1 MSRSAWRAA
10 PAMAWNVSPVSS
22 GSMAAIRWPAPACT
36 TMTLMAWA
44 TMSWSSE
51 AIRARS

>member
-10 PAMAWNVSPVSS
+10 PAMAAKVSLVSS
-22 GSMAAIRWPAPACT
+22 GSIVAIRWPAPACT
-36 TMTLMAWA
+36 TMTLIACA
-44 TMSWSSE
+44 TMSCSSE